1 VTSVRSGEVSNTILA
16 EGDLMPELFRVLVS
30 LLGRS
35 NTLPAMMIE
44 HLRNSGLLSA
54 SICQASFGIRQQAIG
69 FKLNGNFLRLLM

>member
-1 VTSVRSGEVSNTILA
+1 MTSVRSGEVSNTILA

-54 SICQASFGIRQQAIG
+54 SICQA
-69 FKLNGNFLRLLM
+69 